1 MTTRQDYNE
10 ACKVIEAHNPTA
22 WGISQHG
29 DDTFSARI
37 GHMIAYY
44 VIINNKII
52 GDIWYE

>member
-1 MTTRQDYNE
+1 MTMEQDYNQ
-10 ACKVIEAHNPTA
+10 ACKAIEAHSPTA
-22 WGISQHG
+22 YSISQHG
-29 DDTFSARI
+29 PDTFSARV